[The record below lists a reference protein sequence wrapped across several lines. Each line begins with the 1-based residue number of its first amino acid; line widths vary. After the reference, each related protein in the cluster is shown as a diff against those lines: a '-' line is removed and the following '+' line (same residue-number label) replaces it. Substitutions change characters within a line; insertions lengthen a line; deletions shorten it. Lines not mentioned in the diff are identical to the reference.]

1 MTGQG
6 TVRDAAPGS
15 DFSSAAQHW
24 FARALLVVAL
34 VIGAGVRFHRLGHAQ
49 MDVDEGASWAGAS
62 VPTLGEVVA
71 RERQID
77 PGKLALY
84 DLMLHGWIG
93 VFGDGL
99 FAMRAMSATL
109 GTIAIVL
116 VFAAVREAG
125 GGPDGAGGVTV
136 GELAG
141 ALAALAVATN
151 LTLVVSDRTARMY
164 SLTLAAELAQVI
176 FFLRARREGGLRN
189 YAGVVCFAAL
199 AVAANFSAL
208 CLLAAEAAWLLWLLG
223 ARRAGESIAP
233 RQVVLTALS
242 VAAGMAMLV
251 PLLLAAAPSV
261 ATAVHGGIIDWIKPR
276 PLWWPL
282 VMLEQWTGWVLF
294 APLAALAGF
303 GVWRQWRGAD
313 SAPAF
318 FLAWLLV
325 PIAAVAGVSWAIMPL
340 MVPRYL
346 FGSLVAF
353 FALAALGAASVE
365 SRLAVLGL
373 AAALAFVSLQRIHRH
388 FRRPESAEW
397 REAVELA
404 RASAGPQGQIAV
416 VPDYA
421 ADVVRYC
428 LPAGSRQLAVEFQA
442 IGFQDGCGPARVAI
456 LDGATYVPDGIT
468 AKAHACYPRVLA
480 ELRNLEVRAR

>member
-1 MTGQG
+1 MAEER
-6 TVRDAAPGS
+6 TVRQAAPGRH
-15 DFSSAAQHW
+15 FSTSAEHW
-24 FARALLVVAL
+24 FARALLAVAL
-34 VIGAGVRFHRLGHAQ
+34 VIGTGVRFHRLGYAQ
-49 MDVDEGASWAGAS
+49 MDIDEGASWAGAS
-62 VPTLGEVVA
+62 APTLGEVVA
-71 RERQID
+71 RERQMD

-84 DLMLHGWIG
+84 DLMLHEWIG

-99 FAMRAMSATL
+99 SAMRAMSAAL

-116 VFAAVREAG
+116 VFAAVREACR
-125 GGPDGAGGVTV
+125 GPDGAGGVAV

-151 LTLVVSDRTARMY
+151 LTLVISDRTARMY

-189 YAGVVCFAAL
+189 YAGVACFSAL

-208 CLLAAEAAWLLWLLG
+208 CLLAAEAAWLLCLLG
-223 ARRAGESIAP
+223 ARRAGESIAK
-233 RQVVLTALS
+233 RQVVLTALC

-276 PLWWPL
+276 PPWWPL

-294 APLAALAGF
+294 SPLAALAGF

-313 SAPAF
+313 SAPAL

-325 PIAAVAGVSWAIMPL
+325 PMLAVAGFSWAVMPL

-346 FGSLVAF
+346 LGSLVAF
-353 FALAALGAASVE
+353 FALAALGAVSIE
-365 SRLAVLGL
+365 NRLAVLGL

-388 FRRPESAEW
+388 FRRPQGVQW

-404 RASAGPQGQIAV
+404 RASAGPPGPIAV
-416 VPDYA
+416 VPYYA
-421 ADVVRYC
+421 ADVARYY
-428 LPAGSRQLAVEFQA
+428 LPAGSRQLAV
-442 IGFQDGCGPARVAI
+442 GFED
-456 LDGATYVPDGIT
+456 
-468 AKAHACYPRVLA
+468 
-480 ELRNLEVRAR
+480 

>member
-1 MTGQG
+1 MARQR
-6 TVRDAAPGS
+6 TVRQAAPGRH
-15 DFSSAAQHW
+15 FSAAAPGW
-24 FARALLVVAL
+24 FARALLAAAL

-62 VPTLGEVVA
+62 APSLGEVVA

-84 DLMLHGWIG
+84 DLMLHEWIG

-99 FAMRAMSATL
+99 SAMRAMSAAL

-116 VFAAVREAG
+116 VFAAVREACR
-125 GGPDGAGGVTV
+125 GPDRAGGVTV
-136 GELAG
+136 GELGG

-176 FFLRARREGGLRN
+176 FFLRARREGGLPN
-189 YAGVVCFAAL
+189 YAGVACFSAL

-208 CLLAAEAAWLLWLLG
+208 CLLAAEAVWFLWLLG
-223 ARRAGESIAP
+223 ARRAGESIAA
-233 RQVVLTALS
+233 RQVLLTALC

-251 PLLLAAAPSV
+251 PLLLVAAPNV

-282 VMLEQWTGWVLF
+282 VMLKQWTGWVLF
-294 APLAALAGF
+294 TPLAVLAGF
-303 GVWRQWRGAD
+303 GVWRQWRGAG
-313 SAPAF
+313 SPPAF

-325 PIAAVAGVSWAIMPL
+325 PMVAVAGFSWAVMPL

-346 FGSLVAF
+346 LGSLVAF
-353 FALAALGAASVE
+353 FALATLGAASIE
-365 SRLAVLGL
+365 NRLAVLGL

-388 FRRPESAEW
+388 FRRPQGAQW

-404 RASAGPQGQIAV
+404 RATAGPQGQIAV
-416 VPDYA
+416 VPYYA

-428 LPAGSRQLAVEFQA
+428 LPADSRQLA
-442 IGFQDGCGPARVAI
+442 IGFEDGCGPAGVAI
-456 LDGATYVPDGIT
+456 LAGATYVPGGIT
-468 AKAHACYPRVLA
+468 AKAQACYPRVLA

>member
-1 MTGQG
+1 MAEER
-6 TVRDAAPGS
+6 TVRQAAPGRH
-15 DFSSAAQHW
+15 FSTSAEHW
-24 FARALLVVAL
+24 FARALLAVAL
-34 VIGAGVRFHRLGHAQ
+34 VIGTGVRFHRLGYAQ
-49 MDVDEGASWAGAS
+49 MDIDEGASWAGAS
-62 VPTLGEVVA
+62 APTLGEVVA
-71 RERQID
+71 RERQMD

-84 DLMLHGWIG
+84 DLMLHEWIG

-99 FAMRAMSATL
+99 SAMRAMSAAL

-116 VFAAVREAG
+116 GFAAVREACR
-125 GGPDGAGGVTV
+125 GPDGAGGVAV

-151 LTLVVSDRTARMY
+151 LTLVISDRTARMY

-189 YAGVVCFAAL
+189 YAGVACFSAL

-208 CLLAAEAAWLLWLLG
+208 CLLAAEAAWLLCLLG
-223 ARRAGESIAP
+223 AWRAGESIAK
-233 RQVVLTALS
+233 RQVVLTALC
-242 VAAGMAMLV
+242 VAAGMAMLM

-261 ATAVHGGIIDWIKPR
+261 ATAVHGGIIEWIKQR
-276 PLWWPL
+276 PPWWPL

-294 APLAALAGF
+294 SPLAALAGF

-313 SAPAF
+313 SASAF

-325 PIAAVAGVSWAIMPL
+325 PMLAVAGFSWAVMPL

-346 FGSLVAF
+346 LGSLVAF
-353 FALAALGAASVE
+353 FALAALGAASIE
-365 SRLAVLGL
+365 NRLAVLGL
-373 AAALAFVSLQRIHRH
+373 AVALAFVSLQRIHRH
-388 FRRPESAEW
+388 FRRPQGAQW

-416 VPDYA
+416 VPYYA
-421 ADVVRYC
+421 ADVARYY
-428 LPAGSRQLAVEFQA
+428 LPAGSRQLAV
-442 IGFQDGCGPARVAI
+442 GFEDGCGPARVAI
-456 LDGATYVPDGIT
+456 LAGATYVPDGIT

-480 ELRNLEVRAR
+480 ELRKLEVRAR

>member
-1 MTGQG
+1 MAEQR
-6 TVRDAAPGS
+6 VARLAERH
-15 DFSSAAQHW
+15 FSSITQSW
-24 FARALLVVAL
+24 FAWVLLAAAI
-34 VIGAGVRFHRLGHAQ
+34 VIGAGVRFHRLGDAQ
-49 MDVDEGASWAGAS
+49 MEVDEGASWAGAS
-62 VPTLGEVVA
+62 TPTLGEVVA

-84 DLMLHGWIG
+84 DLILHEWIG
-93 VFGDGL
+93 VFGDSL
-99 FAMRAMSATL
+99 SAMRAMSAAL

-116 VFAAVREAG
+116 IFVAVREACRS
-125 GGPDGAGGVTV
+125 PDGAGDVTA

-141 ALAALAVATN
+141 ALAALFVATN
-151 LTLVVSDRTARMY
+151 LTLVISDRTARMY
-164 SLTLAAELAQVI
+164 SLTLASELAQVI
-176 FFLRARREGGLRN
+176 FLLRARRAGGLRN
-189 YAGVVCFAAL
+189 CAGVACFSAL

-208 CLLAAEAAWLLWLLG
+208 CLFAAEAAWLLWQLG
-223 ARRAGESIAP
+223 ARRAAEAIAT
-233 RQVVLTALS
+233 RQVVLAALS

-251 PLLLAAAPSV
+251 PLLLMAASSV

-282 VMLEQWTGWVLF
+282 VMLEQWTGWLLF

-303 GVWRQWRGAD
+303 GGWGRWCGAG

-325 PIAAVAGVSWAIMPL
+325 PMVAVAGFSWAVMPL

-346 FGSLVAF
+346 LGSLVAF

-365 SRLAVLGL
+365 NRFAVLGL

-388 FRRPESAEW
+388 FRRPQGAQW

-404 RASAGPQGQIAV
+404 RASAGPQGQITV

-421 ADVVRYC
+421 ADVVRYR
-428 LPAGSRQLAVEFQA
+428 LPAGSRHFVVGLEE
-442 IGFQDGCGPARVAI
+442 GCGPARVAI
-456 LDGATYVPDGIT
+456 LAGATYIPDGIT
-468 AKAHACYPRVLA
+468 AKARACYPRVLA
-480 ELRNLEVRAR
+480 ELRNLEVRARPVR

>member
-1 MTGQG
+1 MTEQR
-6 TVRDAAPGS
+6 TVRQAAPVRH
-15 DFSSAAQHW
+15 FTSAAQHC
-24 FARALLVVAL
+24 FARSLLAVAL
-34 VIGAGVRFHRLGHAQ
+34 VIGAGIRFHRLGHTQ

-62 VPTLGEVVA
+62 VPTLTEVVA

-84 DLMLHGWIG
+84 DLMLHEWIG

-99 FAMRAMSATL
+99 SAMRAMSAAL

-116 VFAAVREAG
+116 VFAAVREACRR
-125 GGPDGAGGVTV
+125 PDGAGGVTV
-136 GELAG
+136 GDLAG

-151 LTLVVSDRTARMY
+151 LTLVISDRTARMY

-176 FFLRARREGGLRN
+176 FFLRARRESGLHN
-189 YAGVVCFAAL
+189 YVGIACFSAL

-208 CLLAAEAAWLLWLLG
+208 CLLSAEVAWLLWLLG
-223 ARRAGESIAP
+223 ARRADESIAA
-233 RQVVLTALS
+233 RQVVLTALCI
-242 VAAGMAMLV
+242 AAGMAMLV
-251 PLLLAAAPSV
+251 PFLLIAAPNV

-294 APLAALAGF
+294 APLTALAGF
-303 GVWRQWRGAD
+303 GVWRQWRGAG

-325 PIAAVAGVSWAIMPL
+325 PMVAVAGFSWAVMPL

-346 FGSLVAF
+346 LGSLVAF
-353 FALAALGAASVE
+353 FALAALGAASTE
-365 SRLAVLGL
+365 NRFAVLGL

-388 FRRPESAEW
+388 FRRPQGAQW

-404 RASAGPQGQIAV
+404 HATAGPQGQIV
-416 VPDYA
+416 VLPYYA

-428 LPAGSRQLAVEFQA
+428 LPAGSRRLAVDFEE
-442 IGFQDGCGPARVAI
+442 GCGPARVAI
-456 LDGATYVPDGIT
+456 LAGATYVPEGIT
-468 AKAHACYPRVLA
+468 TKAQACYPRVLV

>member
-1 MTGQG
+1 MAEER
-6 TVRDAAPGS
+6 TVRQAAPGRH
-15 DFSSAAQHW
+15 FSTSAEHW
-24 FARALLVVAL
+24 FARALLAVAL
-34 VIGAGVRFHRLGHAQ
+34 VIGTGVRFHRLGYAQ
-49 MDVDEGASWAGAS
+49 MDIDEGASWAGAS
-62 VPTLGEVVA
+62 APTLGEVVA
-71 RERQID
+71 RERQMD

-84 DLMLHGWIG
+84 DLMLHEWIG

-99 FAMRAMSATL
+99 SAMRAMSAAL

-116 VFAAVREAG
+116 VFAAVREACR
-125 GGPDGAGGVTV
+125 GPDGAGGVAV

-151 LTLVVSDRTARMY
+151 LTLVISDRTARMY

-189 YAGVVCFAAL
+189 YAGVACFSAL

-208 CLLAAEAAWLLWLLG
+208 CLLAAEAAWLSCLLG
-223 ARRAGESIAP
+223 AWRAGESIAK
-233 RQVVLTALS
+233 RQVVLTALC

-276 PLWWPL
+276 PPWWPL

-294 APLAALAGF
+294 SPLAALAGF

-325 PIAAVAGVSWAIMPL
+325 PMLAVAGFSWAVMPL

-346 FGSLVAF
+346 LGSLVAF
-353 FALAALGAASVE
+353 FALAALGAASIE
-365 SRLAVLGL
+365 NRLAVLGL
-373 AAALAFVSLQRIHRH
+373 AVALAFVSLQRIHRH
-388 FRRPESAEW
+388 FRRPQGAQW

-404 RASAGPQGQIAV
+404 RASAGPQGPIAV
-416 VPDYA
+416 VPYYA
-421 ADVVRYC
+421 ADVARYY
-428 LPAGSRQLAVEFQA
+428 LPAGSRQLAV
-442 IGFQDGCGPARVAI
+442 GFEDGCGPARVAI
-456 LDGATYVPDGIT
+456 LAGATYVPDGIT
-468 AKAHACYPRVLA
+468 AKAQACYPRVLA
-480 ELRNLEVRAR
+480 ELRKLEVRAR

>member
-1 MTGQG
+1 MAGQG
-6 TVRDAAPGS
+6 AVHQPAPGGQ
-15 DFSSAAQHW
+15 FSSAAQRW

-34 VIGAGVRFHRLGHAQ
+34 VMGASVRFHRLGRAQ

-71 RERQID
+71 MERQID

-84 DLMLHGWIG
+84 DLMLHKWIG
-93 VFGDGL
+93 VFGDSL
-99 FAMRAMSATL
+99 SAMRSMSAVL

-116 VFAAVREAG
+116 VFVAVREACR
-125 GGPDGAGGVTV
+125 GPDGADAVAI

-141 ALAALAVATN
+141 ALAALAAATN
-151 LTLVVSDRTARMY
+151 LTLVISDRTARMY

-176 FFLRARREGGLRN
+176 LLFRARRGGGFRD
-189 YAGVVCFAAL
+189 YAGVACFSAL

-208 CLLAAEAAWLLWLLG
+208 FLLLAEGAWLLWLLG
-223 ARRAGESIAP
+223 ARRAGDAVAP
-233 RQVVLTALS
+233 VVLTGLS
-242 VAAGMAMLV
+242 VAAGMAILV
-251 PLLLAAAPSV
+251 PLLLAVAPTV
-261 ATAVHGGIIDWIKPR
+261 ASAVHGGIIDWIKPR
-276 PLWWPL
+276 PLWWPIA
-282 VMLEQWTGWVLF
+282 MLEQWTGWVLF

-303 GVWRQWRGAD
+303 GVWRQWRGAE

-318 FLAWLLV
+318 FSVWLLV
-325 PIAAVAGVSWAIMPL
+325 PVVAVAAFSWAVMPL

-346 FGSLVAF
+346 LGSLVAF

-365 SRLAVLGL
+365 NRLAVLGL
-373 AAALAFVSLQRIHRH
+373 AAALALVSLQRIHRH
-388 FRRPESAEW
+388 FRRPQGAQW

-416 VPDYA
+416 VPYYA

-428 LPAGSRQLAVEFQA
+428 LPAGSRQLA
-442 IGFQDGCGPARVAI
+442 IGFEEACGPARVAI
-456 LDGATYVPDGIT
+456 LAGATYVPDGIT
-468 AKAHACYPRVLA
+468 AKAQACYPRVLA
-480 ELRNLEVRAR
+480 ELRHLEVRAR

>member
-1 MTGQG
+1 MAEER
-6 TVRDAAPGS
+6 TVRQAAPGRH
-15 DFSSAAQHW
+15 FSTSAEHW
-24 FARALLVVAL
+24 FARALLAVAL
-34 VIGAGVRFHRLGHAQ
+34 VIGTGVRFHRLGYAQ
-49 MDVDEGASWAGAS
+49 MDIDEGASWAGAS
-62 VPTLGEVVA
+62 APTLGEVVA
-71 RERQID
+71 RERQMD

-84 DLMLHGWIG
+84 DLMLHEWIG

-99 FAMRAMSATL
+99 SAMRAMSAAL

-116 VFAAVREAG
+116 GFAAVREACR
-125 GGPDGAGGVTV
+125 GPDGAGGVAV

-151 LTLVVSDRTARMY
+151 LTLVISDRTARMY

-189 YAGVVCFAAL
+189 YAGVACFSAL

-208 CLLAAEAAWLLWLLG
+208 CLLAAEAAWLLCLLG
-223 ARRAGESIAP
+223 ARRAGESIAK
-233 RQVVLTALS
+233 RQVVLTALC
-242 VAAGMAMLV
+242 VAAGMAMLM

-261 ATAVHGGIIDWIKPR
+261 ATAVHGGIIEWIKQR
-276 PLWWPL
+276 PPWWPL

-294 APLAALAGF
+294 SPLAALAGF

-313 SAPAF
+313 SASAF

-325 PIAAVAGVSWAIMPL
+325 PMLAVAGFSWAVMPL

-346 FGSLVAF
+346 LGSLVAF
-353 FALAALGAASVE
+353 FALAALGAASIE
-365 SRLAVLGL
+365 NRLAVLGL
-373 AAALAFVSLQRIHRH
+373 AVALAFVSLQRIHRH
-388 FRRPESAEW
+388 FRRPQGAQW

-416 VPDYA
+416 VPYYA
-421 ADVVRYC
+421 ADVARYY
-428 LPAGSRQLAVEFQA
+428 LPAGSRQLAV
-442 IGFQDGCGPARVAI
+442 GFEDGCGPARVAI
-456 LDGATYVPDGIT
+456 LAGATYVPDGIT

-480 ELRNLEVRAR
+480 ELRKLEVRAR

>member
-1 MTGQG
+1 MAEER
-6 TVRDAAPGS
+6 TVRQAAPGRH
-15 DFSSAAQHW
+15 FSTSAEHW
-24 FARALLVVAL
+24 FARALLAVAL
-34 VIGAGVRFHRLGHAQ
+34 VIGTGVRSHRLGCAQ
-49 MDVDEGASWAGAS
+49 MDIDEGASWAGAS
-62 VPTLGEVVA
+62 APTLGEVVA
-71 RERQID
+71 RERQMD

-84 DLMLHGWIG
+84 DLMLHEWIG

-99 FAMRAMSATL
+99 SAMRAMSAAL

-116 VFAAVREAG
+116 VFAAVREACR
-125 GGPDGAGGVTV
+125 GPDGAGGVAV
-136 GELAG
+136 GQLAG

-151 LTLVVSDRTARMY
+151 LTLVISDRTARMY

-189 YAGVVCFAAL
+189 YAGVACFSAL

-208 CLLAAEAAWLLWLLG
+208 CLLAAEAAWLLCLLG
-223 ARRAGESIAP
+223 ARRAGESIAK
-233 RQVVLTALS
+233 RQVVLTALC

-276 PLWWPL
+276 PPWWPL

-294 APLAALAGF
+294 SPLAALAGF

-313 SAPAF
+313 SASAF

-325 PIAAVAGVSWAIMPL
+325 PMLALAGFSWAVMPL

-346 FGSLVAF
+346 LGSLVAF
-353 FALAALGAASVE
+353 FALAALGAASIE
-365 SRLAVLGL
+365 NRLAVLGL

-388 FRRPESAEW
+388 FRRPQGAQW

-404 RASAGPQGQIAV
+404 RASAGPQGPIAV
-416 VPDYA
+416 VPYYA
-421 ADVVRYC
+421 AEVARYY
-428 LPAGSRQLAVEFQA
+428 LPAGSRQLAV
-442 IGFQDGCGPARVAI
+442 GFEDGCGPARVAI
-456 LDGATYVPDGIT
+456 LAGATYVPDGIT
-468 AKAHACYPRVLA
+468 AKAQACYPRVLA
-480 ELRNLEVRAR
+480 ELRKLEVRAR

>member
-1 MTGQG
+1 MAEQRA
-6 TVRDAAPGS
+6 VRQAASGRH
-15 DFSSAAQHW
+15 FSSTAQPW
-24 FARALLVVAL
+24 FARAVLAAAI
-34 VIGAGVRFHRLGHAQ
+34 VIGAGARFHRLGLAQ

-71 RERQID
+71 MERRID

-84 DLMLHGWIG
+84 DLMLHEWIG
-93 VFGDGL
+93 VFGDRL
-99 FAMRAMSATL
+99 SAMRAMSAVV

-116 VFAAVREAG
+116 VFAAVREACR
-125 GGPDGAGGVTV
+125 GPDDAGGVTV

-141 ALAALAVATN
+141 AFAALAVATN
-151 LTLVVSDRTARMY
+151 LTLVISDRTARMY

-176 FFLRARREGGLRN
+176 FFLRARRESGLRN
-189 YAGVVCFAAL
+189 YAGVACFSAL

-208 CLLAAEAAWLLWLLG
+208 CLLSAEAAWLLWLLG
-223 ARRAGESIAP
+223 GWRAGEAIAP
-233 RQVVLTALS
+233 RPVLLAGLS
-242 VAAGMAMLV
+242 VTAGMAMLV
-251 PLLLAAAPSV
+251 PVLMAVAPTV

-282 VMLEQWTGWVLF
+282 VMLEQWTGWELF
-294 APLAALAGF
+294 APVAALAGF
-303 GVWRQWRGAD
+303 GVWRQWRGAE

-318 FLAWLLV
+318 FSVWLLV
-325 PIAAVAGVSWAIMPL
+325 PMAAVAVFSWTVMPL

-346 FGSLVAF
+346 LGSLVAL

-365 SRLAVLGL
+365 NRLAVLGL

-388 FRRPESAEW
+388 FRRPQGAQW

-404 RASAGPQGQIAV
+404 HASAGPQGQIAV
-416 VPDYA
+416 VPYYA

-428 LPAGSRQLAVEFQA
+428 LPAGSHQLAV
-442 IGFQDGCGPARVAI
+442 GFEEACGPARVAI
-456 LDGATYVPDGIT
+456 LASAIYVPDGMT
-468 AKAHACYPRVLA
+468 AKAQACYPRVLA
-480 ELRNLEVRAR
+480 ELRHLEVRAR

>member
-1 MTGQG
+1 MAEER
-6 TVRDAAPGS
+6 TVRQAAPGRY
-15 DFSSAAQHW
+15 FSTSAEHW
-24 FARALLVVAL
+24 FARALLAVAL
-34 VIGAGVRFHRLGHAQ
+34 VIGTGVRFHRLGYAQ
-49 MDVDEGASWAGAS
+49 MDIDEGASWAGAS
-62 VPTLGEVVA
+62 APTLGEVVA
-71 RERQID
+71 RERQMD

-84 DLMLHGWIG
+84 DLMLHEWIG

-99 FAMRAMSATL
+99 SAMRAMSAAL

-116 VFAAVREAG
+116 VFAAVREACR
-125 GGPDGAGGVTV
+125 GPDGAGDVT

-151 LTLVVSDRTARMY
+151 LTLVISDRTARMY

-189 YAGVVCFAAL
+189 YAGVACFSAL

-208 CLLAAEAAWLLWLLG
+208 CLLAAEAAWLLCLLG
-223 ARRAGESIAP
+223 ARRAGESIAK
-233 RQVVLTALS
+233 RQVVLTALC

-294 APLAALAGF
+294 SPLAALAGF

-325 PIAAVAGVSWAIMPL
+325 PMLAVAGFSWAIMPL

-346 FGSLVAF
+346 LGSLVAF
-353 FALAALGAASVE
+353 FALAALGAASIE
-365 SRLAVLGL
+365 NRLAVLGL

-388 FRRPESAEW
+388 FRRPQGAQW

-404 RASAGPQGQIAV
+404 RASAGPQGPIAV
-416 VPDYA
+416 VPYYA
-421 ADVVRYC
+421 ADVARYY
-428 LPAGSRQLAVEFQA
+428 LPAGSRQLAV
-442 IGFQDGCGPARVAI
+442 GFEDGCGPARVAI
-456 LDGATYVPDGIT
+456 LAGATYVPDGIT
-468 AKAHACYPRVLA
+468 AKAQACYPRVLA
-480 ELRNLEVRAR
+480 ELRKLEVRAR

>member
-1 MTGQG
+1 MAEER
-6 TVRDAAPGS
+6 TVRQAAPGRH
-15 DFSSAAQHW
+15 FSTSAEHW
-24 FARALLVVAL
+24 FARALLAVAL
-34 VIGAGVRFHRLGHAQ
+34 VIGTGVRFHRLGYAQ
-49 MDVDEGASWAGAS
+49 MDIDEGASWAGAS
-62 VPTLGEVVA
+62 APTLGEVVA
-71 RERQID
+71 RERQMD

-84 DLMLHGWIG
+84 DLMLHEWIG

-99 FAMRAMSATL
+99 SAMRAMSAAL

-116 VFAAVREAG
+116 VFAAVREACR
-125 GGPDGAGGVTV
+125 GPDGAGGVAV
-136 GELAG
+136 GQLAG

-151 LTLVVSDRTARMY
+151 LTLVISDRTARMY

-189 YAGVVCFAAL
+189 YAGVACFSAL

-208 CLLAAEAAWLLWLLG
+208 CLLAAEAAWLLCLLG
-223 ARRAGESIAP
+223 ARRAGESIAK
-233 RQVVLTALS
+233 RQVVLTALC

-276 PLWWPL
+276 PPWWPL

-294 APLAALAGF
+294 SPLAALAGF

-313 SAPAF
+313 SASAF

-325 PIAAVAGVSWAIMPL
+325 PMLALAGFSWAVMPL

-346 FGSLVAF
+346 LGSLVAF
-353 FALAALGAASVE
+353 FALAALGAASIE
-365 SRLAVLGL
+365 NRLAVLGL

-388 FRRPESAEW
+388 FRRPQGAQW

-404 RASAGPQGQIAV
+404 RASAGPQGPIAV
-416 VPDYA
+416 VPYYA
-421 ADVVRYC
+421 ADVARYY
-428 LPAGSRQLAVEFQA
+428 LPAGSRQLAV
-442 IGFQDGCGPARVAI
+442 GFEDGCGPARVAI
-456 LDGATYVPDGIT
+456 LAGATYVPDGIT
-468 AKAHACYPRVLA
+468 AKAQACYPRVLA
-480 ELRNLEVRAR
+480 ELRKLEVRAR

>member
-1 MTGQG
+1 MAGQC
-6 TVRDAAPGS
+6 TVRQTAPRQAFFPG
-15 DFSSAAQHW
+15 APRW
-24 FARALLVVAL
+24 FARALLAATL
-34 VIGAGVRFHRLGHAQ
+34 VIGAGVRFHRLDHAQ

-62 VPTLGEVVA
+62 APTLGEVVA

-93 VFGDGL
+93 VFGDSL
-99 FAMRAMSATL
+99 SAMRALSATL
-109 GTIAIVL
+109 GTIAIAL
-116 VFAAVREAG
+116 VFAAVREACRGPNG
-125 GGPDGAGGVTV
+125 GDNVTP

-151 LTLVVSDRTARMY
+151 LTLAISDRTARMY

-176 FFLRARREGGLRN
+176 FFLRARREGGTSN
-189 YAGVVCFAAL
+189 YVGVACFSAL

-223 ARRAGESIAP
+223 ARRATRPVAT

-242 VAAGMAMLV
+242 VAAGIATLV
-251 PLLLAAAPSV
+251 PLLMAVAPSV
-261 ATAVHGGIIDWIKPR
+261 ATAVHGGIVDWIKPR

-282 VMLEQWTGWVLF
+282 IMLEQWTGWVLF

-303 GVWRQWRGAD
+303 GAWRQWRGAD

-325 PIAAVAGVSWAIMPL
+325 PMIAMAGFSWAAMPL

-346 FGSLVAF
+346 LGSLVAF
-353 FALAALGAASVE
+353 FVLAALGAASIE
-365 SRLAVLGL
+365 NRLIVLGV
-373 AAALAFVSLQRIHRH
+373 AAALAFISLQRIHRH
-388 FRRPESAEW
+388 FRRPQGAQW
-397 REAVELA
+397 REAVEIA
-404 RASAGPQGQIAV
+404 CASAGPQGQIAV

-421 ADVVRYC
+421 ADAVRYF
-428 LPAGSRQLAVEFQA
+428 LPAGSRQFAV
-442 IGFQDGCGPARVAI
+442 GFEGGCGPAPVAI
-456 LDGATYVPDGIT
+456 LVGATYVPDGIT
-468 AKAHACYPRVLA
+468 AKAQACYPHVLA

>member
-1 MTGQG
+1 MAEER
-6 TVRDAAPGS
+6 TVRQAAPGRH
-15 DFSSAAQHW
+15 FSTSAEHW
-24 FARALLVVAL
+24 FARALLAVAL
-34 VIGAGVRFHRLGHAQ
+34 VIGTGVRFHRLGYAQ
-49 MDVDEGASWAGAS
+49 MDIDEGASWAGAS
-62 VPTLGEVVA
+62 APTLGEVVA
-71 RERQID
+71 RERQMD

-84 DLMLHGWIG
+84 DLMLHEWIG

-99 FAMRAMSATL
+99 SAMRAMSAAL

-116 VFAAVREAG
+116 VFAAVREACRG
-125 GGPDGAGGVTV
+125 SDGAGGVAV

-151 LTLVVSDRTARMY
+151 LTLVISDRTARMY

-189 YAGVVCFAAL
+189 YAGVACFSAL

-208 CLLAAEAAWLLWLLG
+208 CLLAAEAAWLLCLLG
-223 ARRAGESIAP
+223 ARRAGESIAK
-233 RQVVLTALS
+233 RQVVLTALC

-276 PLWWPL
+276 PPWWPL

-294 APLAALAGF
+294 SPLAALAGF

-313 SAPAF
+313 SASAF

-325 PIAAVAGVSWAIMPL
+325 PMLALAGFSWAVMPL

-346 FGSLVAF
+346 LGSLVAF
-353 FALAALGAASVE
+353 FALAALGAASIE
-365 SRLAVLGL
+365 NRLAVLGL

-388 FRRPESAEW
+388 FRRPQGAQW

-404 RASAGPQGQIAV
+404 RASAGPQGPIAV
-416 VPDYA
+416 VPYYA
-421 ADVVRYC
+421 ADVARYY
-428 LPAGSRQLAVEFQA
+428 LPAGSRQLAV
-442 IGFQDGCGPARVAI
+442 GFEDGCGPARVAI
-456 LDGATYVPDGIT
+456 LAGATYVPDGIT
-468 AKAHACYPRVLA
+468 AKAQACYPRVLA
-480 ELRNLEVRAR
+480 ELRKLEVRAR

>member
-99 FAMRAMSATL
+99 SAMRAMSATL

-116 VFAAVREAG
+116 VFAAVREACR
-125 GGPDGAGGVTV
+125 GPDGAGGVTV

-189 YAGVVCFAAL
+189 YAGRRL
-199 AVAANFSAL
+199 
-208 CLLAAEAAWLLWLLG
+208 LLG
-223 ARRAGESIAP
+223 ARRSGEFLRAVFAGG
-233 RQVVLTALS
+233 RGCVAL
-242 VAAGMAMLV
+242 VAAGR
-251 PLLLAAAPSV
+251 
-261 ATAVHGGIIDWIKPR
+261 TA
-276 PLWWPL
+276 
-282 VMLEQWTGWVLF
+282 
-294 APLAALAGF
+294 
-303 GVWRQWRGAD
+303 RG
-313 SAPAF
+313 
-318 FLAWLLV
+318 
-325 PIAAVAGVSWAIMPL
+325 
-340 MVPRYL
+340 
-346 FGSLVAF
+346 
-353 FALAALGAASVE
+353 
-365 SRLAVLGL
+365 
-373 AAALAFVSLQRIHRH
+373 
-388 FRRPESAEW
+388 
-397 REAVELA
+397 
-404 RASAGPQGQIAV
+404 
-416 VPDYA
+416 
-421 ADVVRYC
+421 
-428 LPAGSRQLAVEFQA
+428 
-442 IGFQDGCGPARVAI
+442 
-456 LDGATYVPDGIT
+456 
-468 AKAHACYPRVLA
+468 
-480 ELRNLEVRAR
+480 